1 MYTQT
6 YENRNIDQSEINR
19 NGKLITSFD
28 FVDCKSAEKIEINNR
43 DVTIFRGEFEEIEFS
58 QKSCLMD
65 TNEIEGNEEDES
77 HFVQLIRLYGTH
89 IKKLKTPRFSNVIA
103 TSYHDDAEG
112 GKAFAH
118 SDLLLDEF
126 EVSGVANIHNAEIEK
141 LTVQASGDITLDGT
155 NGSKLDVCR
164 VFGTLHLNGLI
175 PFRHLEL
182 YPGGKVHVWNIEK
195 DDDIPRFVGMLRN
208 VLIQPARGGGFWY
221 FG

>member
-1 MYTQT
+1 MYTQA
-6 YENRNIDQSEINR
+6 YENRNIDQTEINR

-28 FVDCKSAEKIEINNR
+28 FVDCRSAEKIEINRR
-43 DVTIFRGEFEEIEFS
+43 DATIFRGKFEEIEFF
-58 QKSCLMD
+58 
-65 TNEIEGNEEDES
+65 NEIEGNEENES

-118 SDLLLDEF
+118 SDLLLDDVD
-126 EVSGVANIHNAEIEK
+126 VSGVANVHNAEIEK

-155 NGSKLDVCR
+155 HGSKLDVCR

-182 YPGGKVHVWNIEK
+182 YPGGRVHVWNIEK
-195 DDDIPRFVGMLRN
+195 DDDIPRFSGMRGN
-208 VLIQPARGGGFWY
+208 VLIQAARGGGFWY

>member
-6 YENRNIDQSEINR
+6 YENRNIDQAEINR

-28 FVDCKSAEKIEINNR
+28 FVDCKSAEKIEINSR
-43 DVTIFRGEFEEIEFS
+43 DATIFRGEFEEIEFFN
-58 QKSCLMD
+58 K
-65 TNEIEGNEEDES
+65 IEENKEDEL

-112 GKAFAH
+112 GKAFSH
-118 SDLLLDEF
+118 SDLLLDDVD
-126 EVSGVANIHNAEIEK
+126 VSGVANVHNAEIEK

-155 NGSKLDVCR
+155 HGSKLDVCR

-195 DDDIPRFVGMLRN
+195 DNDIPRFVGMLRN

>member
-1 MYTQT
+1 MYTQA
-6 YENRNIDQSEINR
+6 YENRNIDQAEINR

-28 FVDCKSAEKIEINNR
+28 FVDCKSAEKIEINSR
-43 DVTIFRGEFEEIEFS
+43 DATIFRGEFEEIEFFN
-58 QKSCLMD
+58 K
-65 TNEIEGNEEDES
+65 IEENKEDEL

-118 SDLLLDEF
+118 SDLLLDD
-126 EVSGVANIHNAEIEK
+126 VDVGGVANVHNAEIEK

-155 NGSKLDVCR
+155 HGSKLDVCR

-195 DDDIPRFVGMLRN
+195 DNDIPRFVGMLRN